1 LLDQLL
7 LGTGDRL
14 LENQLICGVHP
25 LVLVETNVVTYYVI
39 ADESAP
45 MMPLLRIP
53 GTLAAA
59 RLLVAGGID
68 TVLVALESA
77 ESPSAR

>member
-1 LLDQLL
+1 MK
-7 LGTGDRL
+7 R
-14 LENQLICGVHP
+14 
-25 LVLVETNVVTYYVI
+25 
-39 ADESAP
+39 
-45 MMPLLRIP
+45 LLRIP